1 MNKDINF
8 ETALKRLEEIVGLLE
23 KGNADLDNSLKL
35 FEEGVALVKLCDTKL
50 KEVETKTAKI
60 LDNGSLKDFKEED

>member
-1 MNKDINF
+1 MSKEISF

-23 KGNADLDNSLKL
+23 KGNTDLDNSLKL
-35 FEEGVALVKLCDTKL
+35 FEEGVSLVKLCDSKL
-50 KEVETKTAKI
+50 KDVETKTAKI

>member
-1 MNKDINF
+1 MNKEISF
-8 ETALKRLEEIVGLLE
+8 ETALKRLEEIVSLLE